1 MRQFYSVIAMAVLL
15 LAPRAAVAQSV
26 EPGVDPV
33 PDLAAAAA
41 RDYRSKARFPAW
53 SHPLRPGAAD
63 PVMDGRQPT
72 RQSLPDASG
81 GMLTVWA
88 SDMRYEAGGVA
99 HLYAEISPAP
109 AKDADT
115 RDNAPLQQGIG
126 GRDWTVTASVTGRE
140 SGELGAVA
148 YRDDGRGPD
157 ERRGDGVYTVAF
169 RMPETATPAV
179 GRAENI
185 AVMVTARA
193 GEAEYKAI
201 GGFLYSHP
209 AARLTGAF
217 RDALEAGNL
226 VIRAQAEVKA
236 KGRFH
241 LSGTLYSL
249 RGEPVAT
256 AQTAVELAPGR
267 HWIDLTFYG
276 LALSER
282 GVSGPYSLG
291 SVTLA
296 TTGALPNALGPVL
309 ESAHLTGPYFVRDF
323 HSREFARPDLVDAAE
338 RLERISRQQHERNE
352 RR

>member
-1 MRQFYSVIAMAVLL
+1 MRHVFPILPFAMAAF
-15 LAPRAAVAQSV
+15 LALPGRATAQSV
-26 EPGVDPV
+26 APGVDPA

-41 RDYRSKARFPAW
+41 RDYRAKARFPAW
-53 SHPLRPGAAD
+53 SRPLGPGAVD

-81 GMLTVWA
+81 GRLTVWA

-109 AKDADT
+109 AKDAEIPDA
-115 RDNAPLQQGIG
+115 APLRQGIG
-126 GRDWTVTASVTGRE
+126 AQDWTVTATVTGRE
-140 SGELGAVA
+140 SGDLGKVT

-157 ERRGDGVYTVAF
+157 ERRGDGVYTASF
-169 RMPETATPAV
+169 ALPDTAAPAV

-193 GEAEYKAI
+193 GEAEYKAV

-217 RDALEAGNL
+217 DDAVVDGDL

-236 KGRFH
+236 EGRFH
-241 LSGTLYSL
+241 LSGTLFSL

-256 AQTAVELAPGR
+256 AQTAVELTPGR
-267 HWIDLTFYG
+267 QWIDLTFYG

-282 GVSGPYSLG
+282 GVGGPYSLG
-291 SVTLA
+291 SVTLT

-309 ESAHLTGPYFVRDF
+309 ESAHLTAPYFARDF
-323 HSREFARPDLVDAAE
+323 HSREFARPDLVEAAE
-338 RLERISRQQHERNE
+338 RLERLSRE
-352 RR
+352 RRERQ